1 MLRHHDV
8 ERSTMNDSLRAPR
21 VRALVI
27 PIALALALAA
37 CATAPAP
44 TAQMAVS
51 QKAIDDAVA
60 SDASQYA
67 PAALKRAEDGL
78 DAARVALDNYDYERA
93 QRLAEEAQADA
104 DLASTRARSVKAQ
117 HAAVEVRSSIRALHD
132 EIARTR

>member
-37 CATAPAP
+37 CATTPAP

>member
-1 MLRHHDV
+1 
-8 ERSTMNDSLRAPR
+8 MNDSLRSPR
-21 VRALVI
+21 VCALVI
-27 PIALALALAA
+27 PIALALAA

-78 DAARVALDNYDYERA
+78 DAAKVALNNYDYERA

-117 HAAVEVRSSIRALHD
+117 HAAAEVQSSIRALRD
-132 EIARTR
+132 EIARTRQP

>member
-1 MLRHHDV
+1 
-8 ERSTMNDSLRAPR
+8 MNDSLRAPR

-37 CATAPAP
+37 CATTPAP

-67 PAALKRAEDGL
+67 PAA
-78 DAARVALDNYDYERA
+78 
-93 QRLAEEAQADA
+93 Q
-104 DLASTRARSVKAQ
+104 
-117 HAAVEVRSSIRALHD
+117 
-132 EIARTR
+132 